1 MVKSKLS
8 CNRISVALRA
18 ARLLPLIALC
28 LGQFGCKSMLDVSN
42 LKNFGRQNYDE
53 QYASAYGDE
62 EEGLSPLERVMQAVG
77 RGREDAARR
86 NFRPAE
92 GVAALEQAETL
103 FNDGEFK
110 AAAKQYGKIAKKY
123 KDSQIEEDALF
134 MRAES
139 QFERQRYAAAQDG
152 YDTLFEKFPST
163 RYMPQATN
171 RLFTISREWLRFP
184 GVVISGDIQ
193 QVDFDDPKSTPPP
206 EPSEDQDQSFQL
218 TRAIPILPN
227 AFDRTRPVFDTEG
240 RALQALKSI
249 WLHDPTGPLADDA
262 LMLTASYH
270 LRKGDHMEAARV
282 YKILRQEY
290 PKSQHLQNAFVL
302 GSHVRLMSYQGDKY
316 DGKALEEA
324 RQLKE
329 SAQKLF
335 PNSKERGRLNSDL
348 NQIEELMA
356 ARDWEMV
363 VYWGKKGKPQSVVVY
378 CREIIENHPDSTYAD
393 RARAKLDELR
403 AEAANPRSFGQ
414 RVIGSIPRFQRN
426 QPDVEPTRVAGT
438 DGDIPFIF
446 DQPDIPV
453 ITDRPDAPKET
464 PGFGQRLLQRLPG
477 VPRLLRLPGRVEEE
491 NTDSDD
497 GA

>member
-1 MVKSKLS
+1 MVKTNPSR
-8 CNRISVALRA
+8 NRISVALRA

-42 LKNFGRQNYDE
+42 LKNFGRQNNE
-53 QYASAYGDE
+53 ETYASAYGDE
-62 EEGLSPLERVMQAVG
+62 EEDLSPLERVFQAVG
-77 RGREDAARR
+77 RSRDDAARR
-86 NFRPAE
+86 NFRPAKGIAE
-92 GVAALEQAETL
+92 LEQAEAL

-110 AAAKQYGKIAKKY
+110 AAEKRFGKIAKKY

-139 QFERQRYAAAQDG
+139 QFERKRYAAAQDG

-163 RYMPQATN
+163 RYMPQSTQ
-171 RLFTISREWLRFP
+171 RLFTISRVWLRFP
-184 GVVISGDIQ
+184 EVVTSGDIE
-193 QVDFDDPKSTPPP
+193 QVDFENPKNTPLPKASK
-206 EPSEDQDQSFQL
+206 EQDQSFQL

-270 LRKGDHMEAARV
+270 LRKGDHLEADRV

-302 GSHVRLMSYQGDKY
+302 GSHVRLMSYQGEKY
-316 DGKALEEA
+316 DGKALDEA

-329 SAQKLF
+329 STLKLY
-335 PNSKERGRLNSDL
+335 PNSKERGHLNSDL
-348 NQIEELMA
+348 AQIEELMA

-363 VYWGKKGKPQSVVVY
+363 VYYGKKGKPQSVAVY
-378 CREIIENHPDSTYAD
+378 CREIIEKHPDTTYVD

-403 AEAANPRSFGQ
+403 AEAASPPSFGQ
-414 RVIGSIPRFQRN
+414 RVIGSISRLRRN
-426 QPDVEPTRVAGT
+426 QPDAEPTRVTRSG
-438 DGDIPFIF
+438 G
-446 DQPDIPV
+446 DIPV
-453 ITDRPDAPKET
+453 ITDRPDIPIITDRPDAPKDA
-464 PGFGQRLLQRLPG
+464 PGFGQRLLQRLPS
-477 VPRLLRLPGRVEEE
+477 VPRLLRLPGRGED
-491 NTDSDD
+491 NSDD
-497 GA
+497 VE